1 MLSPE
6 LMKYTKQQNNEQKP
20 QIISTDAKKK
30 NRKKAVPFHTTFNKL
45 GIGIWAGNFPN
56 LIKRSLQVTYNQYQI

>member
-30 NRKKAVPFHTTFNKL
+30 KSKKSSALSYNFQQARYWNLSRKLPQLDKKESAS
-45 GIGIWAGNFPN
+45 N
-56 LIKRSLQVTYNQYQI
+56 L